1 MYAVFEQSD
10 LSVCDFCTLRCVV
23 VFLTTECL
31 SASEK
36 KTVCVSS
43 LSCLFEVALCEAVRH
58 ELRHKWR
65 KGTLV

>member
-36 KTVCVSS
+36 RQSAIAD
-43 LSCLFEVALCEAVRH
+43 CLMFFEVALCEAVRH
-58 ELRHKWR
+58 ELRHFWR
-65 KGTLV
+65 KGTLR